1 MDNYNAPLVRYM
13 TDDSDTDSLDSK
25 SDNSPEVV
33 YNFDGFDVEINTKIT
48 LTPINVKPQA

>member
-25 SDNSPEVV
+25 SDNSPEVA